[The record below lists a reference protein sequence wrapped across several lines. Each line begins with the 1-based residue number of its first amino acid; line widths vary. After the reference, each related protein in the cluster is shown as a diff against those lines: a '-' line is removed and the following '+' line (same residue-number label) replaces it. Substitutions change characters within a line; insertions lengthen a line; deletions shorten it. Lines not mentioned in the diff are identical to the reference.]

1 MGGRGRGGRHVGS
14 GGVVTVLIRGVL
26 HLHQLALGGEEAV
39 AAGHQHGGARGVT
52 HLLPGATVI
61 IGEIEVVSA
70 IFSGRIV
77 QDTECN
83 SDVAALSSLSF
94 LIHKVGLLKVLA
106 PALSPA
112 SLLPPVSPL
121 SLIESSSAGSTSA
134 VAPMVASV
142 SLSSPQ
148 GWGLEALVKLGKV

>member
-52 HLLPGATVI
+52 HLLPGAAVI
-61 IGEIEVVSA
+61 IGEVEVVSA

-83 SDVAALSSLSF
+83 SDVAALSSLS
-94 LIHKVGLLKVLA
+94 
-106 PALSPA
+106 SA

-121 SLIESSSAGSTSA
+121 SLIESSSAGSTSV
-134 VAPMVASV
+134 VAPMV
-142 SLSSPQ
+142 
-148 GWGLEALVKLGKV
+148 